1 MATLIGIVS
10 KVIGQ
15 VFAVASDGTRRAL
28 VEGDKLFAGDQLS
41 TGAEGAVAVHL
52 QNGQELTLGRGSS
65 MQMTPQL
72 LANHIPHVD
81 SSEAVTPSQ
90 AQLTDVQQLQK
101 AIAAGD
107 DPTQTAEATA
117 AGPAT
122 TTTGAPGGV
131 QGSGHSFVMLEEV
144 GGRVDPTIGFPTAGF
159 NGIPE
164 LPEERLNADPN
175 NNVVAA
181 DAPVVPPVTPEVP
194 EVPNN
199 PVTLDGLSVANGEL
213 TVNEANL
220 ADGSAR
226 NPGAL
231 TQSGSFTVNAPD
243 GLSSLSIGGINV
255 ISGGVAAGFP
265 QSITTLLGSTLTV
278 TGYNPATGVVSYSYT
293 LNGAETHASGE
304 GANAVGEHFTVVAG
318 DSNGDSAT
326 GSLDINITDDVPQ
339 AIDDGNGVASET
351 LLTLNGN
358 VLTNDVQGA
367 DRVPVG
373 ENSGPITPG
382 TFIGTYGTLVLNA
395 NGTYTYTLNTSDAD
409 FKALHGG
416 GDGTETFT
424 YTLTDADGDSSTAN
438 LVLQIHN
445 NDDPDTIGG
454 LNLGGPELTVFE
466 KNLGDGSA
474 PDATAL
480 TQNGTFTFTAL
491 DGITTLTVGGI
502 AVVSGGVAAGF
513 PQSITTP
520 LGNTLTIT
528 SFDLA
533 TGVVNYSYT
542 LNDNEAHATANGA
555 NALPEQFDV
564 TLVDDNGTTATG
576 SLDVNIVDDLPQ
588 GVNDSNASTASETLL
603 TLNGNVLTNDVQG
616 ADRLTVGENAG
627 PITPGT
633 FTGTYGTLVLNANG
647 TYTYT
652 LNTSDA
658 DFKALHGGGDGTE
671 TFTYTITDSD
681 GDSSTANLVLQ
692 IHNNDDPVTI
702 GGLNVEGGELTVFE
716 KNLGDGSA
724 PDATALTQNGTFTVT
739 ALDGV
744 TSLTVGGI
752 AVVTAGVAAGFPQSI
767 TTPLGST
774 LTITGFNAA
783 TGIVSYSYTLVDN
796 EAHATA
802 NGANTLPEQFAVTL
816 VDDNGTTATGS
827 LDVNIVDDLPQG
839 VNDSNAS
846 TASETL
852 LTLNGNVLTND
863 VQGADRV
870 TVGENAGPITPGTFT
885 GTYGTL
891 VLNANGT
898 YTYTLNTSDADFK
911 ALHGGGDGT
920 ETFTY
925 TITDSDGDS
934 STANLVLQIHNNDDP
949 VTIGGLNVE
958 GGELTVFEKNL
969 GDGSAPDATAL
980 TQNGTFTVSALD
992 GVTSLTVGGI
1002 AVVTAGVAA
1011 GFPQSITTP
1020 LGSTLTITGF
1030 NAATGVV
1037 SYSYTLNDNEAHAT
1051 ANGANTLPEQF
1062 AVTVVD
1068 DNGTTATGS
1077 LDVNIVDDLPQGVN
1091 DSNASTASETLLT
1104 LNGNVL
1110 TNDVQGADRVTV
1122 GENAGPVT
1130 PGTFTGTYGTL
1141 VLNANGTYTYTLNTS
1156 DADFKALHG
1165 GGDGTE
1171 TFTYTITDSDGDS
1184 STANLVLQIHNNDD
1198 PVTIG
1203 GLNVEGGELTVFE
1216 KNLGDGSNPDTPALT
1231 QSGTFTVTAL
1241 DGVTTLTVGG
1251 IAVVTAGVAA
1261 GFPQS
1266 ITTPL
1271 GSTLTITGFNAAT
1284 GVVSY
1289 SYTLNDNEAHA
1300 TANGANTL
1308 PEQFAVT
1315 VVDDNGTTA
1324 TGSLDVNIVDDL
1336 PQGVNDSNAS
1346 TASETLLTL
1355 NGNVLTNDVQGADRV
1370 TVGENA
1376 GPITPGTFTGTY
1388 GTLVLNANGTYTYTL
1403 NTSDADFK
1411 ALHGGGDGTETF
1423 TYTITDSDGDSST
1436 ANLVLQ
1442 IHNNDDPV
1450 TIGGLNVEGG
1460 ELTVFEKNL
1469 GDGSNP
1475 DTPALTQSGTFTVTA
1490 LDGVSTLT
1498 VGGISVVT
1506 GGVAAGFPQSIT
1518 TPLGS
1523 TLTITGF
1530 NAATG
1535 VVSYSYTLN
1544 DNEAHATAN
1553 GANTLPEQFAV
1564 TVVDDNGTT
1573 ATGSL
1578 DVNIVDDLPQG
1589 VNDSNTSTASETLL
1603 TLNGNVLTNDVQG
1616 ADRVTVG
1623 ENAGP
1628 ITPGTFT
1635 GTYGTLVLNAN
1646 GTYTYTLNTS
1656 DADFKALH
1664 GGGDGTETFTYTITD
1679 SDGDSSTANLVL
1691 QIHNNDDPVTIGGL
1705 NVEGGELT
1713 VFEKNLGDGS
1723 APDAT
1728 VLTQNGS
1735 FTVTALDGVTS
1746 LTVGGIAVVTA
1757 GVAAGFPQS
1766 ITTPLGSTLTI
1777 TGFNAATGVVSYSYT
1792 LNDNEAHATA
1802 NGANTLPEQFA
1813 VTVVDDNG
1821 TTATGSLDVNIVD
1834 DLPQGVNDSN
1844 TSTASETLLTLN
1856 GNVLTNDVQGADRVT
1871 VGENAGPIT
1880 PGTFT
1885 GTYGTLVLNANGTYT
1900 YTLST
1905 SDADFKALHGGGNG
1919 SETFTYT
1926 ITDSDGDSSTANLVL
1941 QIHNNDDPVTLQ
1953 GLNVY
1958 GGELTVYEKNLGDG
1972 SNPNPSALTQ
1982 SGTFTVTALD
1992 GVTTLT
1998 VGGIAVVTGGVA
2010 AGFPQSITTPLGSTL
2025 TITGFNAATG
2035 VVSYSYTLNDNETHA
2050 NANGANTLP
2059 EQFTVTAVDDNGTTA
2074 TGNLDV
2080 NIVDDLPKGVN
2091 DSNGTASE
2099 TQLTLNGNVLTNDV
2113 QGADRVTVGENA
2125 GPITPGTFTGTYG
2138 TLVLNANGT
2147 YTYTLSTSDADF
2159 KALHGGGNGSE
2170 TFTYTITDSDGDSST
2185 ANLVLQ
2191 IHNNDD
2197 PVTLQGLNVYGG
2209 ELTVYEKNLGDGSN
2223 PNPSA
2228 LTQSGTFTVTAL
2240 DGVTTLTVGGIAVVT
2255 GGVAAGF
2262 PQSITTPLG
2271 STLTITGFNAAT
2283 GVVSYSY
2290 TLNDNETHAN
2300 ANGANTLPEQFAV
2313 TVVDDNGTTAT
2324 GSLDVNIVDDLPQGV
2339 NDSNTSTASETLL
2352 TLNGNVL
2359 TNDVQGADRVTV
2371 GENAGPIT
2379 PGTFTGTYG
2388 TLVLN
2393 ANGTYTYTLSTSDAD
2408 FKALHGGGNGSET
2421 FTYTITDSDG
2431 DSSTA
2436 NLVLQIHN
2444 NDDPVTLQGLNV
2456 YGGELTVYEKN
2467 LSDGSAPSTS
2477 ALTQSGTFTV
2487 TALDG
2492 VTTLTV
2498 GGISVVTGGVA
2509 AGFPQSITTPLGS
2522 TLTITGFNAAT
2533 GVVSYSYTLNDNETH
2548 ANANGANTLPEQF
2561 TVTAVDDN
2569 GTTAT
2574 GNLDVNI
2581 VDDLP
2586 KGVNDSNGTAS
2597 ETQLTLNGN
2606 VLTND
2611 VQGADRV
2618 TVGENAG
2625 PITPG
2630 TFTGTYGTLVL
2641 NANGTYTYTLS
2652 TSDAD
2657 FKALHGGG
2665 NGSETFTYTITDSD
2679 GDSSTANLVL
2689 QIHNND
2695 DPVTLQGLNVYG
2707 GELTVYEKNL
2717 GDGTHPDT
2725 PALSQSGTFTV
2736 TALDGLQTLTVGT
2749 LTVISGGVVA
2759 GFPQTATTPLGS
2771 TLTITGFNAATG
2783 VISYTYTLNDNE
2795 AHPAAEG
2802 ANSLTENF
2810 NVVATDT
2817 DGDVANGQINVN
2829 IIDDLPTA
2837 NPDTDSVQEGGTV
2850 SGNVL
2855 DNDIA
2860 GADGPAATGAVVGV
2874 RAGSDTSTPALDG
2887 LNTPINGTYGY
2898 LTLDANGN
2906 AVYHSTPNAV
2916 SGPGAVDVFTYT
2928 VRDSDGDESTTTIT
2942 IDVYNSC
2949 LKAVS
2954 DNDVTVYEKALDL
2967 GKDGQDLVA
2976 GTVIGS
2982 DPTNTG
2988 ETASGTLVGS
2998 VTHAVGAI
3006 TYALVGTHVG
3016 EFGQIQLNA
3025 NGTYTYT
3032 LTTPPS
3038 TTPHANDGPNVMH
3051 ETFTY
3056 QATDS
3061 LGNIVTSTIVV
3072 DIVDDVPK
3080 AMNDSNA
3087 STASETTLSLS
3098 GNVFNNDVIGA
3109 DKVAL
3114 GLNAGPVTP
3123 GTFTGTYGTLVLNA
3137 NGTYTYTLSTSDAD
3151 FKALHGGGN
3160 GTETFTYTIT
3170 DSDGDISTANLV
3182 LNVHNND
3189 DLVTLNG
3196 LDVYG
3201 GELTVYEKNLG
3212 DGTTPNIS
3220 ALTQSGTFT
3229 VTALDGLQTL
3239 TVGTLT
3245 VISGGVVAGFPQTA
3259 TTPLGSTL
3267 TITGFNPVTGVL
3279 SYSYT
3284 LNDNEAHATA
3294 SGANSLTEN
3303 FNVVATDTDGDIANG
3318 QINVNI
3324 VDDLPGA
3331 KPDSSSVTEGGTV
3344 NISVLGNDIS
3354 GADGPATVVGV
3365 RAGSNTSTSAVG
3377 GLGNQITGAYGYLTL
3392 DANGNA
3398 VYHANPNSVGP
3409 AGATDTFTYTV
3420 RDTDGDESTT
3430 TITVNVANSII
3441 KANPDSDVT
3450 VYEKALDLSKDGQ
3463 DLAAGTVTGS
3473 DPGNSGETS
3482 SGTLVGSVSGASGA
3496 LTYTLVGSATGTYGQ
3511 ILLNADGS
3519 YTYTL
3524 TSAPKTSPNANDGPN
3539 SLSESFT
3546 YKATDASGNSS
3557 TSTIVVNIV
3566 DDVPK
3571 AVAAD
3576 RSVAAVE
3583 IDSNLLIVLDV
3594 SGSMVDPSGVPGLSR
3609 LELAKQAISALL
3621 DKYDDLGDVKVQ
3633 LVTFSSSATDRTSVW
3648 VDVATAKTLLTGL
3661 TADGGTNYDAAVAT
3675 MKTAFNTSGK
3685 LTGAQNV
3692 GYFFSDGKP
3701 TSGQEIGTSDETS
3714 LKAFLDANN
3723 IKNYA
3728 IGLGSGVSN
3737 ANLNPLAYD
3746 GSSHTDTNAVV
3757 VTDLNQLNSVL
3768 SGTVIGAPVTGSLLG
3783 EGGTFGAD
3791 GGFIKTITVDGT
3803 TYTYDPAGNGS
3814 LNFSGAA
3821 NHGTFNTANNTLSI
3835 ATNNSGTLLVNLD
3848 SGEYTYISQKT
3859 TAVVITE
3866 NIGFTVSD
3874 NDGDLSSSTL
3884 TIKVI
3889 PNAPPVATDDHVI
3902 TNVLEGTVVVP
3913 GELLLA
3919 NDTDPNGDPLSANP
3933 TSFNTGWVARGAE
3946 FTGLTQVPNFTGSS
3960 AQALTLARSAFVAN
3974 AAAMTAVLVVSG
3986 ALGSVGNS
3994 NYDDRITVNLK
4005 DGETLHLNHD
4015 LAAGRIA
4022 MEYSINGGA
4031 FTPIADGGM
4040 ITATSDATY
4049 QIHISNIPNSSSGG
4063 NGSETYKLTM
4073 TVNYSEAHDIAPD
4086 YHGTYTANDNH
4097 GGSDSANVTISYQD
4111 GHTLTGTGGDDVLVA
4126 GAGSNVIN
4134 AGGGNDV
4141 LTAGSG
4147 NNELHG
4153 DAGNDLLFSG
4163 PGNDTLDGGTGI
4175 DTASYAHATA
4185 GVTVNLSLLGGQNTL
4200 GAGTDILTGIENLT
4214 GSNFNDTL
4222 TGDNTGN
4229 VITGGLGNDVLNGGG
4244 GDDLLIGG
4252 LGNNTLSGGA
4262 GADTFQWLK
4271 GNSGHDVITDFTPGT
4286 DKLDLSQLLQGENGT
4301 TASLDDYLHFTV
4313 TGSGPSTVTSIDV
4326 SAMAGAAPN
4335 QTIDLAGVDLA
4346 SHYGVTPG
4354 AGGVIAGGHDTATI
4368 INGMLNDHSLKVDT
4382 V

>member
-1 MATLIGIVS
+1 
-10 KVIGQ
+10 
-15 VFAVASDGTRRAL
+15 
-28 VEGDKLFAGDQLS
+28 
-41 TGAEGAVAVHL
+41 
-52 QNGQELTLGRGSS
+52 
-65 MQMTPQL
+65 
-72 LANHIPHVD
+72 
-81 SSEAVTPSQ
+81 
-90 AQLTDVQQLQK
+90 
-101 AIAAGD
+101 
-107 DPTQTAEATA
+107 
-117 AGPAT
+117 
-122 TTTGAPGGV
+122 
-131 QGSGHSFVMLEEV
+131 
-144 GGRVDPTIGFPTAGF
+144 
-159 NGIPE
+159 
-164 LPEERLNADPN
+164 
-175 NNVVAA
+175 
-181 DAPVVPPVTPEVP
+181 
-194 EVPNN
+194 
-199 PVTLDGLSVANGEL
+199 
-213 TVNEANL
+213 
-220 ADGSAR
+220 
-226 NPGAL
+226 
-231 TQSGSFTVNAPD
+231 
-243 GLSSLSIGGINV
+243 
-255 ISGGVAAGFP
+255 
-265 QSITTLLGSTLTV
+265 
-278 TGYNPATGVVSYSYT
+278 
-293 LNGAETHASGE
+293 
-304 GANAVGEHFTVVAG
+304 
-318 DSNGDSAT
+318 
-326 GSLDINITDDVPQ
+326 
-339 AIDDGNGVASET
+339 
-351 LLTLNGN
+351 
-358 VLTNDVQGA
+358 
-367 DRVPVG
+367 
-373 ENSGPITPG
+373 
-382 TFIGTYGTLVLNA
+382 
-395 NGTYTYTLNTSDAD
+395 
-409 FKALHGG
+409 
-416 GDGTETFT
+416 
-424 YTLTDADGDSSTAN
+424 
-438 LVLQIHN
+438 
-445 NDDPDTIGG
+445 
-454 LNLGGPELTVFE
+454 
-466 KNLGDGSA
+466 
-474 PDATAL
+474 
-480 TQNGTFTFTAL
+480 
-491 DGITTLTVGGI
+491 
-502 AVVSGGVAAGF
+502 
-513 PQSITTP
+513 
-520 LGNTLTIT
+520 
-528 SFDLA
+528 
-533 TGVVNYSYT
+533 
-542 LNDNEAHATANGA
+542 
-555 NALPEQFDV
+555 
-564 TLVDDNGTTATG
+564 
-576 SLDVNIVDDLPQ
+576 
-588 GVNDSNASTASETLL
+588 
-603 TLNGNVLTNDVQG
+603 
-616 ADRLTVGENAG
+616 
-627 PITPGT
+627 
-633 FTGTYGTLVLNANG
+633 
-647 TYTYT
+647 
-652 LNTSDA
+652 
-658 DFKALHGGGDGTE
+658 
-671 TFTYTITDSD
+671 
-681 GDSSTANLVLQ
+681 
-692 IHNNDDPVTI
+692 
-702 GGLNVEGGELTVFE
+702 
-716 KNLGDGSA
+716 
-724 PDATALTQNGTFTVT
+724 
-739 ALDGV
+739 
-744 TSLTVGGI
+744 
-752 AVVTAGVAAGFPQSI
+752 
-767 TTPLGST
+767 
-774 LTITGFNAA
+774 
-783 TGIVSYSYTLVDN
+783 
-796 EAHATA
+796 
-802 NGANTLPEQFAVTL
+802 
-816 VDDNGTTATGS
+816 
-827 LDVNIVDDLPQG
+827 
-839 VNDSNAS
+839 
-846 TASETL
+846 
-852 LTLNGNVLTND
+852 
-863 VQGADRV
+863 
-870 TVGENAGPITPGTFT
+870 
-885 GTYGTL
+885 
-891 VLNANGT
+891 
-898 YTYTLNTSDADFK
+898 
-911 ALHGGGDGT
+911 
-920 ETFTY
+920 
-925 TITDSDGDS
+925 
-934 STANLVLQIHNNDDP
+934 
-949 VTIGGLNVE
+949 
-958 GGELTVFEKNL
+958 
-969 GDGSAPDATAL
+969 
-980 TQNGTFTVSALD
+980 
-992 GVTSLTVGGI
+992 
-1002 AVVTAGVAA
+1002 
-1011 GFPQSITTP
+1011 
-1020 LGSTLTITGF
+1020 
-1030 NAATGVV
+1030 
-1037 SYSYTLNDNEAHAT
+1037 
-1051 ANGANTLPEQF
+1051 
-1062 AVTVVD
+1062 
-1068 DNGTTATGS
+1068 
-1077 LDVNIVDDLPQGVN
+1077 
-1091 DSNASTASETLLT
+1091 
-1104 LNGNVL
+1104 
-1110 TNDVQGADRVTV
+1110 
-1122 GENAGPVT
+1122 
-1130 PGTFTGTYGTL
+1130 
-1141 VLNANGTYTYTLNTS
+1141 
-1156 DADFKALHG
+1156 
-1165 GGDGTE
+1165 
-1171 TFTYTITDSDGDS
+1171 
-1184 STANLVLQIHNNDD
+1184 
-1198 PVTIG
+1198 
-1203 GLNVEGGELTVFE
+1203 
-1216 KNLGDGSNPDTPALT
+1216 
-1231 QSGTFTVTAL
+1231 
-1241 DGVTTLTVGG
+1241 
-1251 IAVVTAGVAA
+1251 
-1261 GFPQS
+1261 
-1266 ITTPL
+1266 
-1271 GSTLTITGFNAAT
+1271 
-1284 GVVSY
+1284 
-1289 SYTLNDNEAHA
+1289 
-1300 TANGANTL
+1300 
-1308 PEQFAVT
+1308 
-1315 VVDDNGTTA
+1315 
-1324 TGSLDVNIVDDL
+1324 
-1336 PQGVNDSNAS
+1336 
-1346 TASETLLTL
+1346 
-1355 NGNVLTNDVQGADRV
+1355 
-1370 TVGENA
+1370 
-1376 GPITPGTFTGTY
+1376 
-1388 GTLVLNANGTYTYTL
+1388 
-1403 NTSDADFK
+1403 
-1411 ALHGGGDGTETF
+1411 
-1423 TYTITDSDGDSST
+1423 
-1436 ANLVLQ
+1436 
-1442 IHNNDDPV
+1442 
-1450 TIGGLNVEGG
+1450 
-1460 ELTVFEKNL
+1460 
-1469 GDGSNP
+1469 
-1475 DTPALTQSGTFTVTA
+1475 
-1490 LDGVSTLT
+1490 
-1498 VGGISVVT
+1498 
-1506 GGVAAGFPQSIT
+1506 
-1518 TPLGS
+1518 
-1523 TLTITGF
+1523 
-1530 NAATG
+1530 
-1535 VVSYSYTLN
+1535 
-1544 DNEAHATAN
+1544 
-1553 GANTLPEQFAV
+1553 
-1564 TVVDDNGTT
+1564 
-1573 ATGSL
+1573 
-1578 DVNIVDDLPQG
+1578 
-1589 VNDSNTSTASETLL
+1589 
-1603 TLNGNVLTNDVQG
+1603 
-1616 ADRVTVG
+1616 
-1623 ENAGP
+1623 
-1628 ITPGTFT
+1628 
-1635 GTYGTLVLNAN
+1635 
-1646 GTYTYTLNTS
+1646 
-1656 DADFKALH
+1656 
-1664 GGGDGTETFTYTITD
+1664 
-1679 SDGDSSTANLVL
+1679 
-1691 QIHNNDDPVTIGGL
+1691 
-1705 NVEGGELT
+1705 
-1713 VFEKNLGDGS
+1713 
-1723 APDAT
+1723 
-1728 VLTQNGS
+1728 
-1735 FTVTALDGVTS
+1735 
-1746 LTVGGIAVVTA
+1746 
-1757 GVAAGFPQS
+1757 
-1766 ITTPLGSTLTI
+1766 
-1777 TGFNAATGVVSYSYT
+1777 
-1792 LNDNEAHATA
+1792 
-1802 NGANTLPEQFA
+1802 
-1813 VTVVDDNG
+1813 
-1821 TTATGSLDVNIVD
+1821 
-1834 DLPQGVNDSN
+1834 
-1844 TSTASETLLTLN
+1844 
-1856 GNVLTNDVQGADRVT
+1856 
-1871 VGENAGPIT
+1871 
-1880 PGTFT
+1880 
-1885 GTYGTLVLNANGTYT
+1885 
-1900 YTLST
+1900 
-1905 SDADFKALHGGGNG
+1905 
-1919 SETFTYT
+1919 
-1926 ITDSDGDSSTANLVL
+1926 
-1941 QIHNNDDPVTLQ
+1941 
-1953 GLNVY
+1953 
-1958 GGELTVYEKNLGDG
+1958 
-1972 SNPNPSALTQ
+1972 
-1982 SGTFTVTALD
+1982 
-1992 GVTTLT
+1992 
-1998 VGGIAVVTGGVA
+1998 
-2010 AGFPQSITTPLGSTL
+2010 
-2025 TITGFNAATG
+2025 
-2035 VVSYSYTLNDNETHA
+2035 
-2050 NANGANTLP
+2050 
-2059 EQFTVTAVDDNGTTA
+2059 
-2074 TGNLDV
+2074 
-2080 NIVDDLPKGVN
+2080 
-2091 DSNGTASE
+2091 
-2099 TQLTLNGNVLTNDV
+2099 
-2113 QGADRVTVGENA
+2113 
-2125 GPITPGTFTGTYG
+2125 
-2138 TLVLNANGT
+2138 
-2147 YTYTLSTSDADF
+2147 
-2159 KALHGGGNGSE
+2159 
-2170 TFTYTITDSDGDSST
+2170 
-2185 ANLVLQ
+2185 
-2191 IHNNDD
+2191 
-2197 PVTLQGLNVYGG
+2197 
-2209 ELTVYEKNLGDGSN
+2209 
-2223 PNPSA
+2223 
-2228 LTQSGTFTVTAL
+2228 
-2240 DGVTTLTVGGIAVVT
+2240 
-2255 GGVAAGF
+2255 
-2262 PQSITTPLG
+2262 
-2271 STLTITGFNAAT
+2271 
-2283 GVVSYSY
+2283 
-2290 TLNDNETHAN
+2290 
-2300 ANGANTLPEQFAV
+2300 
-2313 TVVDDNGTTAT
+2313 
-2324 GSLDVNIVDDLPQGV
+2324 
-2339 NDSNTSTASETLL
+2339 
-2352 TLNGNVL
+2352 
-2359 TNDVQGADRVTV
+2359 
-2371 GENAGPIT
+2371 
-2379 PGTFTGTYG
+2379 
-2388 TLVLN
+2388 
-2393 ANGTYTYTLSTSDAD
+2393 
-2408 FKALHGGGNGSET
+2408 
-2421 FTYTITDSDG
+2421 DG

-2467 LSDGSAPSTS
+2467 LSDGSHPDTP

-2492 VTTLTV
+2492 LQTLTV
-2498 GGISVVTGGVA
+2498 GGIAVVTGGVA

-2522 TLTITGFNAAT
+2522 TLTITGFNPVT
-2533 GVVSYSYTLNDNETH
+2533 GVISYSYTLNDNEAHPT
-2548 ANANGANTLPEQF
+2548 ANGANSLP
-2561 TVTAVDDN
+2561 
-2569 GTTAT
+2569 
-2574 GNLDVNI
+2574 
-2581 VDDLP
+2581 
-2586 KGVNDSNGTAS
+2586 
-2597 ETQLTLNGN
+2597 
-2606 VLTND
+2606 
-2611 VQGADRV
+2611 
-2618 TVGENAG
+2618 
-2625 PITPG
+2625 
-2630 TFTGTYGTLVL
+2630 
-2641 NANGTYTYTLS
+2641 
-2652 TSDAD
+2652 
-2657 FKALHGGG
+2657 
-2665 NGSETFTYTITDSD
+2665 
-2679 GDSSTANLVL
+2679 
-2689 QIHNND
+2689 
-2695 DPVTLQGLNVYG
+2695 
-2707 GELTVYEKNL
+2707 
-2717 GDGTHPDT
+2717 
-2725 PALSQSGTFTV
+2725 
-2736 TALDGLQTLTVGT
+2736 
-2749 LTVISGGVVA
+2749 
-2759 GFPQTATTPLGS
+2759 
-2771 TLTITGFNAATG
+2771 
-2783 VISYTYTLNDNE
+2783 
-2795 AHPAAEG
+2795 
-2802 ANSLTENF
+2802 ENF

-2817 DGDVANGQINVN
+2817 DGDIANGQINVN
-2829 IIDDLPTA
+2829 IIDDLPKA
-2837 NPDTDSVQEGGTV
+2837 KADSDSVQEGGTV

-3080 AMNDSNA
+3080 AMNDSNL

-3648 VDVATAKTLLTGL
+3648 VDVATAKTLLIGL
-3661 TADGGTNYDAAVAT
+3661 TANGGTNYDAAVAT
-3675 MKTAFNTSGK
+3675 MKTAFTTSGK

-3701 TSGQEIGTSDETS
+3701 TDGQEIGTSDETS

-4097 GGSDSANVTISYQD
+4097 GGSDSANVTISYQG

-4126 GAGSNVIN
+4126 GADSNVIN